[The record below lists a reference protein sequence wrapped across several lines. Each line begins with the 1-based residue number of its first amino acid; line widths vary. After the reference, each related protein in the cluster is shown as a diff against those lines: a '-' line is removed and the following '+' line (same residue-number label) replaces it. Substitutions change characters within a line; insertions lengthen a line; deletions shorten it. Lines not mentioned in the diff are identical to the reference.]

1 MRPISQCRSISQPN
15 NAAANFV
22 QHKIG
27 ARSIVV
33 YALTPCEVTIAG
45 QYVRTSHKGKETEI
59 RSRHELPKTYCK
71 RNESQA
77 ASKLKCLLF
86 KRIYTFIKLSK
97 YTYFGGVLRFVLTY
111 LPPECTASSTALTT
125 CIVILNIHI
134 FFWRVI

>member
-15 NAAANFV
+15 NAAANLYNI
-22 QHKIG
+22 KL
-27 ARSIVV
+27 ALEACCLCS
-33 YALTPCEVTIAG
+33 YAVRGHCRT
-45 QYVRTSHKGKETEI
+45 YVHAQGKETEI
-59 RSRHELPKTYCK
+59 RSFMNYQTYCK

-86 KRIYTFIKLSK
+86 KRIYTFIKLSV
-97 YTYFGGVLRFVLTY
+97 YILEELRFVLTY
-111 LPPECTASSTALTT
+111 LPPECTSSTALTT